1 MGLYEDL
8 QALAIRRLDA
18 KVGSVQGLAEAVA
31 EVLAEAKVKSQ
42 GGPSL
47 SAENPASAAS
57 EVVRSENHR
66 GCDLISVTVGPGS
79 FTGLRVGLATA
90 KMLAFA
96 WKVPLVGVDTL
107 QAIAFQQGKS
117 LADRSGPQFIIPV
130 LNAFRRQVFTA
141 VWSRDSQGQLQCH
154 RDSYVCD
161 AKVWMQNP
169 GECLL
174 RASEPAQAR
183 AESPGAT
190 RAPDG
195 RRPATQE
202 TSETP
207 LSARGAIL
215 VAGPGLEVYQPVATP
230 ELELASED
238 RWYPR
243 LECIAEL
250 GRLGFEQG
258 AIATATSLLPKY
270 VRASAAEE
278 QASLKATSGGSV

>member
-18 KVGSVQGLAEAVA
+18 NVGSVQGLAEAVA
-31 EVLAEAKVKSQ
+31 EVLAEVRATSQ
-42 GGPSL
+42 GGTRL
-47 SAENPASAAS
+47 RAENPASAAS

-96 WKVPLVGVDTL
+96 WRVPLVGVDTL

-117 LADRSGPQFIIPV
+117 LADGAGPQFIVPV

-141 VWSRDSQGQLQCH
+141 VWFRDSQGQLQCY

-169 GECLL
+169 GECL
-174 RASEPAQAR
+174 RGAPEPAQER
-183 AESPGAT
+183 AEFPGAT
-190 RAPDG
+190 QAPDG

-207 LSARGAIL
+207 LSAPGAIL
-215 VAGPGLEVYQPVATP
+215 VAGPGLEVYQPVARL
-230 ELELASED
+230 ELELAPED

-250 GRLGFEQG
+250 GRLGFELG
-258 AIATATSLLPKY
+258 ETATATSLLPKY

-278 QASLKATSGGSV
+278 QASLKATIGGSA